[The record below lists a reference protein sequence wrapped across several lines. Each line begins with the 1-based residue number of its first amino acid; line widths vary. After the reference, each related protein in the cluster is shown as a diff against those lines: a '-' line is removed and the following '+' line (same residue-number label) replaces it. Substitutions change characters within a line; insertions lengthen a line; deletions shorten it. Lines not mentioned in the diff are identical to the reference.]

1 MFWGGAGIN
10 CAFKT
15 VQKLVRMG
23 VDLYPFEVT
32 QGKSVLVLMIW
43 GGADVVVWLQ
53 NKGEISKDGKI
64 WKILNRVKS
73 YSLKRLLD

>member
-43 GGADVVVWLQ
+43 GGAGGCGVA
-53 NKGEISKDGKI
+53 SKQRR
-64 WKILNRVKS
+64 NQ
-73 YSLKRLLD
+73 